1 MMLLKKFRMGKKEK
15 CLGMKNI
22 HFIQLLASYR
32 FKPSNFKK
40 LIEGASKNEIN
51 AISEIILNVLK
62 GNLPCGKEKE
72 KLRKKASYLRF
83 IGNYKNPCTKRKEYL
98 VKKGNG
104 IIGPLLSIAVPALI
118 SLFSRK

>member
-1 MMLLKKFRMGKKEK
+1 MGKKQK
-15 CLGMKNI
+15 CLAIRNI

-40 LIEGASKNEIN
+40 LIAGASKQEIN

-62 GNLPCGKEKE
+62 GNLPCGKEKK
-72 KLRKKASYLRF
+72 KLGKVVSYLRY
-83 IGNYKNPCTKRKEYL
+83 IGDYKNPSSKRKKYL
-98 VKKGNG
+98 IKKGNG
-104 IIGPLLSIAVPALI
+104 IIAPLLSIAVPALI